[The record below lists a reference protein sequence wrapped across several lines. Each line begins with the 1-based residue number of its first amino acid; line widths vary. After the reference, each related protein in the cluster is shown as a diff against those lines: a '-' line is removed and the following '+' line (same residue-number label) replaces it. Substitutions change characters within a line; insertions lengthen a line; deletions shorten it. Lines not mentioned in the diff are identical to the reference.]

1 MHWLSHLL
9 FLALLCLARALSSS
23 GNRLLVVSEPTAEKE
38 KYSKFWGDLESRGY
52 KLSFRSPKDDKLSL
66 FQHGERAFDHIIL
79 LPTNSK
85 GLGPSLTPKLLLQFI
100 NTNGNIL
107 LTLSAESPVPSAIS
121 SLLLELDIHLPPD
134 RTSLVTD
141 HFNYDTVSASEKH
154 DVLVIPQ
161 PSPLRKDV
169 KNFFDVNG
177 DIAFPR
183 VVAQELGASS
193 PLLIPIIRAPDTA
206 YSFNPK
212 EETETIENPFAVGSQ
227 VTLVS
232 AMQARNSARFT
243 VLGSAEALE
252 NSWFDANVKVQGAKE
267 LKPSNREFAKCLSAW
282 TFMETGVL
290 KVGRVEHHLSSISE
304 SRSSNDSAA
313 QLDLLNPKIYRIK
326 NDVVSGLAYR
336 PICSTSKLTRFAQ
349 TFNIEL
355 SEYLFDHDAPFAPAH
370 EDTVQ
375 LEFTMLS
382 PFHRLNLQP
391 VSKTMNSTIFSKTFR
406 LPDQHGIFAFR
417 VNYKRPFLT
426 NIDVKR
432 EVTVRHFAHDEWPR
446 SWMISAGWV
455 WIAGIWIT
463 VAGWVAFVALWLW
476 SEPAYE
482 QSRGKKTR

>member
-9 FLALLCLARALSSS
+9 CLALLGFVRALSSG
-23 GNRLLVVSEPTAEKE
+23 GNRLLVVSEQPAERE

-52 KLSFRSPKDDKLSL
+52 KLSFQSPKDDTLSL
-66 FQHGERAFDHIIL
+66 FQHGERAFDHVIL
-79 LPTNSK
+79 LPTKSK
-85 GLGPSLTPKLLLQFI
+85 GLGPSLTPNLLLQFI
-100 NTNGNIL
+100 NNNGNIL

-141 HFNYDTVSASEKH
+141 HFNYDTISASEKH
-154 DVLVIPQ
+154 DVLVLPQ
-161 PSPLRKDV
+161 PSSLRKDV

-177 DIAFPR
+177 VIAFPR
-183 VVAQELGASS
+183 AVAQELGASS
-193 PLLIPIIRAPDTA
+193 SLLTPIIRAPETA

-212 EETETIENPFAVGSQ
+212 EEAETVEEPFAVGSQ
-227 VTLVS
+227 ITLVS

-243 VLGSAEALE
+243 ILGSAEALE
-252 NSWFDANVKVQGAKE
+252 NAWFDANVKAQGAKE
-267 LKPSNREFAKCLSAW
+267 LRSSNREFAKCLSAW

-290 KVGRVEHHLSSISE
+290 KVGRVEHHLSSVPE
-304 SRSSNDSAA
+304 SGSSNDSAA
-313 QLDLLNPKIYRIK
+313 QLDSLNPKIYRIK
-326 NDVVSGLAYR
+326 NDV
-336 PICSTSKLTRFAQ
+336 

-355 SEYLFDHDAPFAPAH
+355 SEYLFDHVAPFAPSL
-370 EDTVQ
+370 EDAVQ

-382 PFHRLNLQP
+382 AFHRLDLQP
-391 VSKTMNSTIFSKTFR
+391 VSKTVNSTIFSTNFR